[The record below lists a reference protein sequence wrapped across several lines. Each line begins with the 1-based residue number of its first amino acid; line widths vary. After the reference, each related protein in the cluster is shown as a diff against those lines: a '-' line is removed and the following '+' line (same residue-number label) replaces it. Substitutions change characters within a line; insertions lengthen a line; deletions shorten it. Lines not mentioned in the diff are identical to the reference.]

1 MFFFFTVT
9 YPLCLCLQYIPN
21 GCFTVTSIPVL
32 TFRSSLCFVVRRGG
46 PLADDDGLDAV
57 LSGGGA
63 RGGGR
68 GGKYNLDPA
77 VLLIVYCMVVD
88 C

>member
-1 MFFFFTVT
+1 MFRRVYHTRTAFVS
-9 YPLCLCLQYIPN
+9 P
-21 GCFTVTSIPVL
+21 
-32 TFRSSLCFVVRRGG
+32 LCFVVRRGG

-68 GGKYNLDPA
+68 GGDNNLDPA
-77 VLLIVYCMVVD
+77 ALLIVYCMVVD
-88 C
+88 CGVLD